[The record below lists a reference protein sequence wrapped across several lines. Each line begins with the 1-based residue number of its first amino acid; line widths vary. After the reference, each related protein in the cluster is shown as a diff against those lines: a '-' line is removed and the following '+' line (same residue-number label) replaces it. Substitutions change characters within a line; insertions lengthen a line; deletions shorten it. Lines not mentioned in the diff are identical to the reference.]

1 MNKNK
6 YFLNPRLIR
15 LAWLTLVGALALSAW
30 AQSLKPSGA
39 VPPAAGLSIRNP
51 ALTATPA
58 EGQEKLQA
66 LDFIVAVVDN
76 EPITNQEVNN
86 LAALADPAASR
97 LGRNVLLNDALE
109 NLINETAQLQ
119 VARNLNIQVSAT
131 ELQQAID
138 STAQRNQLNLEE
150 LQQRLQAQGI
160 GWERY
165 RAQIK
170 RQLMLQRVREREVI
184 SRIKVQDQEIE
195 SYLQEIE
202 KPQPGKSDNI
212 HIAQILLAVP
222 EKADAQE
229 VARIQNQAQALLER
243 LKAGEDFGKLA
254 AQYSNAPDR
263 ANGGQLGMRSPDRY
277 PTLFVDAVQGLAV
290 GELTPPLRSGA
301 GFHILKLLERRSPNA
316 MPSTITLTHA
326 RHILLRPAGQL
337 SQDSARAQLVG
348 FKRQIESKQATFED
362 LAKKYSQD
370 ASATQG
376 GDLGWA
382 NPGMMVPEFEKAM
395 DALSPGQ
402 IGDPL
407 VSRFGVHLIQVL
419 ERKEAPLSLRDK
431 QELVR
436 NILRERKFEE
446 AMKNWEREVRGRAYV
461 EYREAPQ

>member
-1 MNKNK
+1 M
-6 YFLNPRLIR
+6 FSVSVWSQ
-15 LAWLTLVGALALSAW
+15 A
-30 AQSLKPSGA
+30 LKPSGA
-39 VPPAAGLSIRNP
+39 AQPTAGLSIRNSV
-51 ALTATPA
+51 LTSTPN
-58 EGQEKLQA
+58 ENQDKLQA

-97 LGRNVLLNDALE
+97 LGKSVLLNEALE
-109 NLINETAQLQ
+109 TLINESTQLQ
-119 VARNLNIQVSAT
+119 IARNLNLQVSAT

-138 STAQRNQLNLEE
+138 GTAQRNQLNLDE

-160 GWERY
+160 SWERY
-165 RAQIK
+165 KAQIK
-170 RQLMLQRVREREVI
+170 RQILLQRVREREVI
-184 SRIKVQDQEIE
+184 NRIKVQDHEIE
-195 SYLQEIE
+195 AYLQEIS
-202 KPQPGKSDNI
+202 KPQPGKTDNI
-212 HIAQILLAVP
+212 NIAQILLAVP
-222 EKADAQE
+222 EKAEAEE
-229 VARIQNQAQALLER
+229 VARIQSKAQELVGR

-254 AQYSNAPDR
+254 AQFSNSPDR
-263 ANGGQLGMRSPDRY
+263 ANGGQLGLRSPDRY
-277 PTLFVDAVQGLAV
+277 PSLFVDAVQSLSA
-290 GELTPPLRSGA
+290 GEWTEPVRSGA

-316 MPSTITLTHA
+316 MPSFITQTRA
-326 RHILLRPAGQL
+326 RHILLRPGGQL
-337 SQDSARAQLVG
+337 SQDSARAQLAG

-362 LAKKYSQD
+362 LAKQHSQD

-395 DALSPGQ
+395 DALAPGQ

-407 VSRFGVHLIQVL
+407 ISRFGVHLIQVL

-431 QELVR
+431 QDMAR

-461 EYREAPQ
+461 EYREPPQ